1 MKELVRFST
10 DGENEPIGGSPI
22 FGDEVSFTSG
32 AEIQSPLTFAKGVA
46 GDDAAVGAGLNVD
59 FVSGESVARDHAV
72 QGVDGEGGFGLVF
85 EHVVEA
91 LEPAGL
97 LDLEGVAIFLKK
109 ASGDTG
115 GLIERSDIGGPA
127 VVDAGF
133 GASQDIKLIDID
145 SGTFGDLDAA
155 DRFSCAIESRGP

>member
-10 DGENEPIGGSPI
+10 DGENEPIGDSPI

-46 GDDAAVGAGLNVD
+46 GDDSAVRAALNVG
-59 FVSGESVARDHAV
+59 FVSGEGVTGDHAV
-72 QGVDGEGGFGLVF
+72 QGVDGESGFGLVF

-91 LEPAGL
+91 LEPARL
-97 LDLEGVAIFLKK
+97 INLQGVAIFLKK
-109 ASGDTG
+109 ATGDAG
-115 GLIERSDIGGPA
+115 GLIERGDIGGAA
-127 VVDAGF
+127 VVDACLGTTEN
-133 GASQDIKLIDID
+133 IELINVD
-145 SGTFGDLDAA
+145 SGAFGDLDAA